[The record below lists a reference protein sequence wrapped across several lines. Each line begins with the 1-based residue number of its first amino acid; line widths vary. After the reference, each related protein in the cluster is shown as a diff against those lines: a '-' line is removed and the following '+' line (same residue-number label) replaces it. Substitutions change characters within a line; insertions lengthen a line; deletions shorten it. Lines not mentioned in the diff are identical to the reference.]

1 MHCFSTHVLQKSL
14 TSKKGIAT
22 VEPPAKSGASRLRQM
37 PPTWNSGMK
46 FRQTSSAVRPEDAAM
61 AVAPRTSWCVVMGT
75 TFFLPVEP
83 DVCSTSAT
91 RAAWQPACVPSRG
104 DLAAGDLGAAPAKA
118 LSPPLDPGV
127 ASVAGPAR
135 SAASKS
141 ASWNGPPIPSVRY
154 GSPASVNA
162 PPTCASGV
170 MASGAMPNS
179 RHSFCISGAVS
190 EPPWYTSATTPVAR
204 SSACISCGVVAGFT
218 GTAVCLSMTHIS
230 TDMSSGPFGTATPT
244 RDPGVRTPHDRK
256 SASARYTSS
265 RSSACVIALR
275 SSTGTIAGASEH
287 VRSSLMCA

>member
-1 MHCFSTHVLQKSL
+1 
-14 TSKKGIAT
+14 
-22 VEPPAKSGASRLRQM
+22 M
-37 PPTWNSGMK
+37 PPTWNRGMK
-46 FRQTSSAVRPEDAAM
+46 FRQTSSDVRPDDAAM

-91 RAAWQPACVPSRG
+91 RASWPPAFG
-104 DLAAGDLGAAPAKA
+104 DLAAGDLGAAPEKGV
-118 LSPPLDPGV
+118 SPPLDPPAFGV
-127 ASVAGPAR
+127 GKSRGVPAAAAG
-135 SAASKS
+135 ASKS
-141 ASWNGPPIPSVRY
+141 ASWNGPPTPSVRY

-170 MASGAMPNS
+170 MASGAMPRS
-179 RHSFCISGAVS
+179 RHSFCISGAVC

-204 SSACISCGVVAGFT
+204 SSVSISCGVVPGFT

-244 RDPGVRTPHDRK
+244 RDPGVRTPHDFK
-256 SASARYTSS
+256 SASVRYTSS
-265 RSSACVIALR
+265 LSSACVIALR
-275 SSTGTIAGASEH
+275 SSTGTIAGASEN